1 MGAANERTSTTGCGH
16 PGHGGAAC
24 GSRWDG
30 GGERVECRP
39 SDRRDTGDERG
50 WMRALRIRSE
60 ALNRIYVLAPMHALE
75 IRGEALNRINGLD
88 DGERF
93 QAGGS

>member
-1 MGAANERTSTTGCGH
+1 MSGRASRVAATLATAALLAGAAGTVGASASSVDHRTGATQVPER
-16 PGHGGAAC
+16 A
-24 GSRWDG
+24 
-30 GGERVECRP
+30 
-39 SDRRDTGDERG
+39 